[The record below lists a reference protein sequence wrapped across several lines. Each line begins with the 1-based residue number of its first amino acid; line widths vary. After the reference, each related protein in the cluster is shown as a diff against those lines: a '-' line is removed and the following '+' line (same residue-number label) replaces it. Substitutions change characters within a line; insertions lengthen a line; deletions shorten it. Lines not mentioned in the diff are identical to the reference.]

1 MYLRCPQCQSDRVR
15 TRNIAKRTCAI
26 LGTIAGAIAAALGA
40 SQWRRPGPVYQLF
53 PRDDLGKMAN
63 RTANTLLSALIGA
76 STGGGT
82 GAKLGEF
89 IDEHILDNYQCQRC
103 KHTFD
108 TDAAHLQDDENVQD
122 AWMPEGYPAVSRE
135 FHRHW
140 GDPQSGS
147 NGHINSEEE

>member
-1 MYLRCPQCQSDRVR
+1 MYLRCPQCQSDTIR

-40 SQWRRPGPVYQLF
+40 TRWKRPGPIFQLV
-53 PRDDLGKMAN
+53 PQDDFGKMAS

-89 IDEHILDNYQCQRC
+89 IDEHILNNYQCPRC
-103 KHTFD
+103 EHVF
-108 TDAAHLQDDENVQD
+108 DAATAVLQAQENTSD
-122 AWMPEGYPAVSRE
+122 AWMSDGYSSVPWESR
-135 FHRHW
+135 RHW
-140 GDPQSGS
+140 GGPHYRATD
-147 NGHINSEEE
+147 HATSEEG